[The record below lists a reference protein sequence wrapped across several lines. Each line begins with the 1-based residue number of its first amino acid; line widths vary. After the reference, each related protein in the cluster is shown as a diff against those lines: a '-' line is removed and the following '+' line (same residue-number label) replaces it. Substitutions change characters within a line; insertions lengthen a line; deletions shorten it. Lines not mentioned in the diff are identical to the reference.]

1 MDERMSNDKR
11 FILWDFSANINKK
24 SQIFQ
29 ILKILYF
36 LEKKMDIF
44 LKWNKKF
51 KVSIP
56 ENDPGF
62 WDFVFDYCETFLYRK
77 AFNFWTMVW
86 CKIYSEKMKL
96 NLQ

>member
-1 MDERMSNDKR
+1 
-11 FILWDFSANINKK
+11 
-24 SQIFQ
+24 
-29 ILKILYF
+29 
-36 LEKKMDIF
+36 MDIF

-77 AFNFWTMVW
+77 AFNF
-86 CKIYSEKMKL
+86 
-96 NLQ
+96 